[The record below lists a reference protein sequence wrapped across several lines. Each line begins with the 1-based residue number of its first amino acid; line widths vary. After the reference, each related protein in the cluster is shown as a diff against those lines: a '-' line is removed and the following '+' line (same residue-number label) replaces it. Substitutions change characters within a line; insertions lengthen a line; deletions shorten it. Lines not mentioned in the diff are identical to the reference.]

1 MKPGEMKKMFKG
13 AYTIWYRDVL
23 GLIRDR
29 SRTIGTIVFNL
40 FMLFGLGFG
49 LGSAIGRIGGSSGL
63 PGVSYTQFLFPM
75 ILCSI
80 AMMTSLPS
88 TMSIV
93 FDREFGFMKRILV
106 APISRYSVA
115 LGKTAGGITL
125 ALMQV
130 LIFLLA
136 APLVGVRLSF
146 ISVLLSLIILILV
159 AAVVTAIGIVVAAR
173 QKSQQGFQII
183 STFVL
188 MPLML
193 LTFGTALPSI
203 SLGRGSVGVLIKSAE
218 WINPIAYGMDALRQI
233 ILGTLPSSLT
243 MLPPFL
249 DILVLTICFVV
260 LIIPGVALFNKQE

>member
-1 MKPGEMKKMFKG
+1 MNTREIKKLLKG

-23 GLIRDR
+23 GLIHDR
-29 SRTIGTIVFNL
+29 SRMIGTILFNL
-40 FMLFGLGFG
+40 FMLVGLGFG
-49 LGSAIGRIGGSSGL
+49 LGSAIGRIGGNNGL

-80 AMMTSLPS
+80 AMMASLPS

-106 APISRYSVA
+106 APISRYSVT
-115 LGKTAGGITL
+115 LGKAAGGITL
-125 ALMQV
+125 ALIQV
-130 LIFLLA
+130 LIFFLA
-136 APLVGVRLSF
+136 APLVGIRLSF
-146 ISVLLSLIILILV
+146 ITALLSLVVLVLV

-173 QKSQQGFQII
+173 QKSQQGFQLI

-193 LTFGTALPSI
+193 LTFGTALPSV
-203 SLGRGSVGVLIKSAE
+203 SLGKGSFGLLIKSAE

-233 ILGTLPSSLT
+233 ILGNLPSSLT

-249 DILVLTICFVV
+249 DIVVLTMCFVV
-260 LIIPGVALFNKQE
+260 LIIPGVALFNKQD